1 MSQEKTP
8 SYHEKCNLF
17 KTKYY
22 NCLDK
27 YLHNDLEDSHS
38 CRWILKGWDTC
49 KLLNKKNSEIYLKTL
64 ISSK

>member
-1 MSQEKTP
+1 MPQEKTT
-8 SYHEKCNLF
+8 SYHTKCNLF

-27 YLHNDLEDSHS
+27 TLNNDLEDSHS
-38 CRWILKGWDTC
+38 CRWILQGWDTC
-49 KLLNKKNSEIYLKTL
+49 KLLNKKNSAIYLKTF